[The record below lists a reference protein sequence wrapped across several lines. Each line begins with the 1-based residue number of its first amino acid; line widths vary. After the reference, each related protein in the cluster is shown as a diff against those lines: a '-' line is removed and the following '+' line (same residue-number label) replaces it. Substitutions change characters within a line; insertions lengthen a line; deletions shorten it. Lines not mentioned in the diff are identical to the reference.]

1 MTLTEQAMAVTSKRR
16 NGKVVEQE
24 QVDLALAWVRG
35 TVSIT
40 QIAGVLGVKSGS
52 VYPFLARALRQVCLG
67 D

>member
-24 QVDLALAWVRG
+24 QVDLALAWVNG

-40 QIAGVLGVKSGS
+40 QIAGVLEVKSGS
-52 VYPFLARALRQVCLG
+52 VYPFLAHALKFHLNR
-67 D
+67 